1 MELTWLADTP
11 QSRSRTRALRA
22 CPACQRRKKRCRH
35 LTANPDIVNDQFSRK
50 SRSGVS
56 STFTVDTSGQR
67 SSHFHP
73 PGRMR
78 TASADAAL
86 PSFPSTERFVGD
98 LNPEAVIRERLD
110 ESTGNPLR
118 DRIGL
123 WISSQTPENAGRA
136 RNKRQTSGSER
147 VLNGLPQSTLDGNSI
162 ASVLHQRYVSAL
174 QACGPLPLVTRD
186 PLTAIYFSKVNHII
200 PLVDRDAFLQNQAE
214 GLTSIFL
221 ERAICLVAA
230 KDAAA
235 CSHLHLADGGLLQTP
250 RQFCSEIYK
259 GLVAAMDAE
268 LETDRLTR
276 IRILALMSLHCE
288 GYEGAEAASLH
299 LCQAIHQAQSIGLH
313 LDRPGRTSA
322 DPLAELFWCMWTLDK
337 MHASI
342 GGRPVL
348 LADRDIGVAKP
359 NTQTQNHGAFGVWLA
374 ISDLLATVIS
384 FYRPSAST
392 TSGWEEG
399 FPAFEDIVGENT
411 QGDLDYAT
419 LGILELYYHCVAIL
433 SCRYKLTEGL
443 DSSRVSSIRQ
453 GLAAIRIHSIVASEC
468 RSKLPPFPIV
478 PYAITLS
485 MGVSYR
491 QLRSSKLVTHFDRAK
506 ASLEACCS
514 LLDDLSP
521 QWISAEAMARLG
533 RKALQQ
539 IGYER
544 QRHPASAPSV
554 SQPTTGVALT
564 GPIATE
570 TWNGNGDGNEG
581 PAHGGTETDSVMAP
595 MGLGPEVPMESP
607 PAAIGALDTS
617 MNGFAD
623 IDTLFGEFLDLSL
636 PTNFWDPIFADEE
649 QTEIQ

>member
-1 MELTWLADTP
+1 
-11 QSRSRTRALRA
+11 
-22 CPACQRRKKRCRH
+22 
-35 LTANPDIVNDQFSRK
+35 
-50 SRSGVS
+50 
-56 STFTVDTSGQR
+56 
-67 SSHFHP
+67 
-73 PGRMR
+73 MR
-78 TASADAAL
+78 TESADAAL
-86 PSFPSTERFVGD
+86 PSFPCTERFVGD

-110 ESTGNPLR
+110 ESTGHPLR

-123 WISSQTPENAGRA
+123 WISSPTPENAGSA
-136 RNKRQTSGSER
+136 RNKRQTSGSEP
-147 VLNGLPQSTLDGNSI
+147 LPGGLPQSVLGGNSI
-162 ASVLHQRYVSAL
+162 ASVLHQRHESAFR
-174 QACGPLPLVTRD
+174 ACGPLPLATRK

-200 PLVDRDAFLQNQAE
+200 PLLERDAFLQDQAE
-214 GLTSIFL
+214 GLTSVFL

-235 CSHLHLADGGLLQTP
+235 GSHLHLAEGGPLQTP

-259 GLVAAMDAE
+259 GLVAAMDAD

-288 GYEGAEAASLH
+288 GYEGAEAASFH
-299 LCQAIHQAQSIGLH
+299 LCQAIHQAQTVGLH
-313 LDRPGRTSA
+313 LDRPDRTSA
-322 DPLAELFWCMWTLDK
+322 GPLAELFWCMWTLDK
-337 MHASI
+337 MHACI

-359 NTQTQNHGAFGVWLA
+359 NTQTQNRGAFGVWLA
-374 ISDLLATVIS
+374 VSDLLATVIS
-384 FYRPSAST
+384 FYRPSAGI

-399 FPAFEDIVGENT
+399 FPAFEDIVGENA

-419 LGILELYYHCVAIL
+419 LGMSVLEVSSSRNSVRVQLELTVITGILELYYHCVAIL

-468 RSKLPPFPIV
+468 RGNLPPFPIV

-514 LLDDLSP
+514 LLEDLNP
-521 QWISAEAMARLG
+521 QWYSAEAMARLG
-533 RKALQQ
+533 RKALHQ
-539 IGYER
+539 IDYEH
-544 QRHPASAPSV
+544 QRHPASGLSV
-554 SQPTTGVALT
+554 SQPTTGEARA
-564 GPIATE
+564 GSIATE
-570 TWNGNGDGNEG
+570 ISNGNVNEG
-581 PAHGGTETDSVMAP
+581 PSHRGTETESVMAP
-595 MGLGPEVPMESP
+595 MGSGPELPMESP
-607 PAAIGALDTS
+607 SAAMGALDTS

-623 IDTLFGEFLDLSL
+623 IDTLFGDFLDLSL

-649 QTEIQ
+649 QAEIQ